1 MKTTRHDPLRLD
13 MAAFAAE
20 GATLAGH
27 WPGADLGRLAESQ
40 APPQDGA
47 LADVAWQAQGER
59 RTLPAGEPEIWL
71 ALQATAPVWLTCQRC
86 LQPLALTVSLD
97 RRLRFVVGESQAET
111 MDAELEDDVLALPR
125 WLNLRELVEDELLLA
140 LPLVPRHDKCP
151 QPLPVAVGQSES
163 LDGAEGGEPWPESGS
178 GKSPSDFPD
187 GSQDRPNPFAVLRGL
202 KTGGGGSGSGEA

>member
-1 MKTTRHDPLRLD
+1 MKTMRHDPLRLD

-20 GATLAGH
+20 AAGLAGH

-40 APPQDGA
+40 SPPQDGA

-86 LQPLALTVSLD
+86 LQPLALTMTLD

-125 WLNLRELVEDELLLA
+125 WLDLRELVEDELLLA
-140 LPLVPRHDKCP
+140 LPLVPRHDSCP
-151 QPLPVAVGQSES
+151 QPLPVAVGQSAG
-163 LDGAEGGEPWPESGS
+163 LDGVEGGGRWPEGGS
-178 GKSPSDFPD
+178 DGVPD
-187 GSQDRPNPFAVLRGL
+187 GFAEKPNPFAVLRGL
-202 KTGGGGSGSGEA
+202 KTGDGGSGSGKR